1 MATVVALGET
11 IRGTAAEQ
19 LADLRERIADLA
31 DALAGERVVVTF
43 GIGPQLE
50 AELSRQEHGVPDA
63 PRLPLYVGVARAQA
77 ELAELVATELRPVAG
92 RPIACLQLHVL
103 VEPDGGTPSAFRGAP
118 VAEPLELVEREQ
130 VRALLDAGAIVVL
143 GPGIP
148 VARRGEGL
156 RGVEAVVD
164 SSALLP
170 GIDGKPLQ
178 T

>member
-11 IRGTAAEQ
+11 IDGTAAEQ
-19 LADLRERIADLA
+19 LADLRERIGDLA

-50 AELSRQEHGVPDA
+50 TELSRQERGVPDV

-77 ELAELVATELRPVAG
+77 ELAELVATELRPVTS
-92 RPIACLQLHVL
+92 RPVVCLQLHVL
-103 VEPDGGTPSAFRGAP
+103 VEPDGDASA
-118 VAEPLELVEREQ
+118 AEPRELVERSEIE
-130 VRALLDAGAIVVL
+130 ALLDTGAIVVL

-148 VARRGEGL
+148 VARHGEAL
-156 RGVEAVVD
+156 RGVNVRVD
-164 SSALLP
+164 AFPLLP
-170 GIDGKPLQ
+170 GLDG

>member
-1 MATVVALGET
+1 VATVVALGET
-11 IRGTAAEQ
+11 IQGTAAEQ

-50 AELSRQEHGVPDA
+50 TELSRQQLGMPDA

-77 ELAELVATELRPVAG
+77 ELAELVATELRPVTTK
-92 RPIACLQLHVL
+92 PIVCLQLHVL
-103 VEPDGGTPSAFRGAP
+103 VEPDGDGQ

-130 VRALLDAGAIVVL
+130 IPALLDTGAIVVL

-148 VARRGEGL
+148 VARRGDAL
-156 RGVEAVVD
+156 RGVNVLVD
-164 SSALLP
+164 SSPLLP
-170 GIDGKPLQ
+170 EIA
-178 T
+178 

>member
-1 MATVVALGET
+1 MPTVVALGET
-11 IRGTAAEQ
+11 VDGTAAEQ

-31 DALAGERVVVTF
+31 DTLAGERVVVTF
-43 GIGPQLE
+43 GIGPQL
-50 AELSRQEHGVPDA
+50 ATELSRQQNGVPDA

-77 ELAELVATELRPVAG
+77 ELAELVVTELRPVTA
-92 RPIACLQLHVL
+92 RPIVCLQLHVL
-103 VEPDGGTPSAFRGAP
+103 VEPDGPGQ
-118 VAEPLELVEREQ
+118 VAEPLELVERDQ
-130 VRALLDAGAIVVL
+130 VRALLDTGAIVVL

-156 RGVEAVVD
+156 RGVDALVD

-170 GIDGKPLQ
+170 GIDG

>member
-1 MATVVALGET
+1 VTTVVALGET
-11 IRGTAAEQ
+11 IDGTAAEQ

-50 AELSRQEHGVPDA
+50 AELVRQEQGVPDA

-77 ELAELVATELRPVAG
+77 ELAELVATELRPVTA
-92 RPIACLQLHVL
+92 RPIVCLQLHVL
-103 VEPDGGTPSAFRGAP
+103 VEPDGGAPSAFRGAP
-118 VAEPLELVEREQ
+118 VAEPLELVERDQ
-130 VRALLDAGAIVVL
+130 VRALLDTGAIVVL

-156 RGVEAVVD
+156 RGVDALVD
-164 SSALLP
+164 ASQLLP
-170 GIDGKPLQ
+170 GLDG

>member
-1 MATVVALGET
+1 MVALGET
-11 IRGTAAEQ
+11 VAGTAAEQ
-19 LADLRERIADLA
+19 LADLRERIAELA

-50 AELSRQEHGVPDA
+50 NELSRQEQGMPEA

-77 ELAELVATELRPVAG
+77 ELAELVATELRPVTA
-92 RPIACLQLHVL
+92 RPIVCLQLHVL
-103 VEPDGGTPSAFRGAP
+103 VEPDGGPPSAFRGAP
-118 VAEPLELVEREQ
+118 VAEPLELVERDQ
-130 VRALLDAGAIVVL
+130 VRALLDTGAIVVL

-156 RGVEAVVD
+156 RGVDALVD
-164 SSALLP
+164 ASALLP
-170 GIDGKPLQ
+170 GLDG